1 MATTNSTVVDT
12 GLLALSSGAPQLP
25 LHLTDT
31 SSHLIILV
39 PPNPTNNHLPKPM
52 ANFLSS
58 LLVVIPLVGSSVHL
72 RLLHS
77 LNSKPLL
84 TTMGSKVSRYT
95 KLLRGQLL
103 QPSPLVM
110 ATISKVITK
119 VISSSLLKTKLMVT
133 QPQRI
138 VSKDIP
144 SRDML
149 NLLTVA
155 TRMHSLHRVI
165 NKRLVSKDMVMDKLN
180 LGMLLQLET
189 QRPQQQLLGM
199 IIMQLLEVR
208 LLLQLV
214 SLLLCQP
221 LKARKVVNHIPCFVI
236 CSLCRKDVM

>member
-1 MATTNSTVVDT
+1 
-12 GLLALSSGAPQLP
+12 
-25 LHLTDT
+25 
-31 SSHLIILV
+31 
-39 PPNPTNNHLPKPM
+39 M

-72 RLLHS
+72 PRLHS

-84 TTMGSKVSRYT
+84 TTTGSKVSRYT

-103 QPSPLVM
+103 QLSPLVM
-110 ATISKVITK
+110 ATISKVITQ
-119 VISSSLLKTKLMVT
+119 VISSSLPRTKLMVT

-138 VSKDIP
+138 VSKVIP
-144 SRDML
+144 SRDIL

-165 NKRLVSKDMVMDKLN
+165 NKRLVNKDMVMDKLN

-189 QRPQQQLLGM
+189 QRPQQQPVAM

-208 LLLQLV
+208 LLLHLV
-214 SLLLCQP
+214 SLLLCQL
-221 LKARKVVNHIPCFVI
+221 LKARKVVIHIPCFVI
-236 CSLCRKDVM
+236 CSLCRK